1 MLAAVLGTGVY
12 AAHYDLPIIS
22 TGANGPQLEN
32 KDIFSTLIRI
42 STYSQ
47 KYIGQA
53 FLEVSISAFACQ

>member
-47 KYIGQA
+47 KYIGLL
-53 FLEVSISAFACQ
+53 FLKLVSAL